1 MDDQSKT
8 EIDPLA
14 CPCGHS
20 CDYNTDEDCCDGNCD
35 CEHPNGPAPDLVGI
49 ASTMWSTVGPSIL
62 ALGENLNAVVRD
74 FNVAA
79 GEIAKWCHELDQEA
93 QARWDGVFAIWVAAV
108 RRREAERLGFG
119 AESDG
124 HPDRT

>member
-1 MDDQSKT
+1 MDDQGT

-14 CPCGHS
+14 CPCGHN
-20 CDYNTDEDCCDGNCD
+20 CDYNTDENCCDGNCD
-35 CEHPNGPAPDLVGI
+35 CEHPSGPVPNLAGI
-49 ASTMWSTVGPSIL
+49 ASMWSAVAPAIL
-62 ALGENLNAVVRD
+62 ALGESLNAVEHD
-74 FNVAA
+74 LNAA
-79 GEIAKWCHELDQEA
+79 AAEIAKWIHELDQET

-119 AESDG
+119 TEPDG